1 MYPKGC
7 QGSLEER
14 SSRFIGG
21 DTVDPV
27 TVGAAHRMGI
37 QHTARL
43 GEWMQEGKHPN
54 IQMQWANT

>member
-37 QHTARL
+37 
-43 GEWMQEGKHPN
+43 
-54 IQMQWANT
+54 